1 MSTTTETK
9 ECSLCGFAKEKADY
23 SAYSWKKPPHQRKCS
38 TCTKKPTHRKCNLCH
53 QPKEASKYAPYMLR
67 DPPGSVTCSDC
78 LQTENDKANAAK
90 AVAEQDGYLCP
101 IGSYLKV
108 LEPRYAKE
116 AGADAVPGDLVALR
130 PAKPSIDDVVGAYDV
145 VFYVSPLDPKRGVI
159 KYFSRRAKGVLTFA
173 RAGGDAAAAT
183 NDGEEKKQ
191 DGEEEEEEKEGSLLT
206 GLLQMDPST
215 ESYVVPRSVGPHLG
229 INAIGQIHF
238 HSSSADDVAFYHNHG
253 LGERMFEEGQ
263 VHSSVSMEKEDV
275 PMMVKD
281 NSLPLKIRYQ
291 YPEALGGYQ
300 PKVSA
305 LIQTVKQRVAL
316 PACKDDRY
324 EWDVFQDL
332 PAPITVEEG
341 EALMEKAADG
351 EKAPVFF
358 LEPGD
363 LWLRFTDYSDC
374 GTEAGHPALIVAR
387 KKNGDGGAAE
397 DQTKKRKRDD

>member
-1 MSTTTETK
+1 M
-9 ECSLCGFAKEKADY
+9 CGLAKEKADY

-53 QPKEASKYAPYMLR
+53 QPKEASQYAPYMLR

-78 LQTENDKANAAK
+78 GKAETDKANAAE

-101 IGSYLKV
+101 ISSYLKV
-108 LEPRYAKE
+108 LSPRYAEK
-116 AGADAVPGDLVALR
+116 AGPDGVPDDLVALS
-130 PAKPSIDDVVGAYDV
+130 PAKPSVDDVVGDYDV
-145 VFYVSPLDPKRGVI
+145 IFYVSPLDPKYGSI

-173 RAGGDAAAAT
+173 RAGDAADAANNNDEDT
-183 NDGEEKKQ
+183 NDGDEKKQ
-191 DGEEEEEEKEGSLLT
+191 EGEDEEVGPLVT
-206 GLLQMDPST
+206 GLLQMDPSM

-238 HSSSADDVAFYHNHG
+238 HSSSAEDVAFYRNNG
-253 LGERMFEEGQ
+253 LGEPMFEVGQ
-263 VHSSVSMEKEDV
+263 VHSSVSMEKEDI

-281 NSLPLKIRYQ
+281 NSLPLKIYKQ
-291 YPEALGGYQ
+291 YPEEQRGYQ

-305 LIQTVKQRVAL
+305 LIQTVKERVAL

-324 EWDVFQDL
+324 EWDVFKDL

-341 EALMEKAADG
+341 EARIEKAADGG

-363 LWLRFTDYSDC
+363 LWLRFTDYSYY
-374 GTEAGHPALIVAR
+374 GREAGHPALIVAR
-387 KKNGDGGAAE
+387 KKNGSEEAAE
-397 DQTKKRKRDD
+397 DQSKKRKRDE

>member
-1 MSTTTETK
+1 MPTTETK
-9 ECSLCGFAKEKADY
+9 ECSMCGFAKEKADY
-23 SAYSWKKPPHQRKCS
+23 SAYSWKKPAHQRKCS

-78 LQTENDKANAAK
+78 YKAENDKANAAE
-90 AVAEQDGYLCP
+90 AEAEQDGYLCP
-101 IGSYLKV
+101 ISSYLKV
-108 LEPRYAKE
+108 LEPRYAEK
-116 AGADAVPGDLVALR
+116 AGSDAVPDDLVTLS
-130 PAKPSIDDVVGAYDV
+130 PTKPSVDDVVGDYDV
-145 VFYVSPLDPKRGVI
+145 IFYVSPLDPKHGSI
-159 KYFSRRAKGVLTFA
+159 KYFSRRAKGILTFA
-173 RAGGDAAAAT
+173 RAGNDEGT
-183 NDGEEKKQ
+183 NDGDEKKQ
-191 DGEEEEEEKEGSLLT
+191 DGEEEEGPLLT
-206 GLLQMDPST
+206 GLLQMDPSM

-238 HSSSADDVAFYHNHG
+238 HSSSADDVNFYHNHG
-253 LGERMFEEGQ
+253 LGEHMFEVGQ

-281 NSLPLKIRYQ
+281 NSLPLKIRHQ
-291 YPEALGGYQ
+291 YPEGQGGYQ

-324 EWDVFQDL
+324 EWDVFKDL

-341 EALMEKAADG
+341 EALMAKATDG
-351 EKAPVFF
+351 GKVPVFF

-363 LWLRFTDYSDC
+363 LWLRFTDYSDY

-387 KKNGDGGAAE
+387 KKNGGEEAAE
-397 DQTKKRKRDD
+397 DQTKKRKREG